1 MNQETLGKYT
11 LVRHIATGGMA
22 EIWLA
27 EQSGP
32 GGFNKELVIKRI
44 LPHLATDTL
53 FTGMFLDEAR
63 LVAQLTHPHIGQ
75 IFELGEIDGS
85 YFIAMEYIDGVDL
98 SKLLLLL
105 QGVGRAIPVEYAVK
119 IVCDV
124 LAALDYAHEFAD
136 RDGSPLGLVHRD
148 ISPQNV
154 LVSNDGAV
162 KLVDFGVAKAADNS
176 TKTQAGG
183 VKGKF
188 AYMSPEQIQG
198 DSNLDRRVDVF
209 AAGVL
214 LSELLTGTKPFG
226 DELMA
231 VSQILKADAPD
242 PRMLRPD
249 IPEALVG
256 IIFRALMK
264 DRNERYQSA
273 EAMLS
278 DLEAFVYGHGLS
290 VSARDLSVFIREL
303 RGLPTP
309 RMTVR
314 EVSTAP
320 GNSGVQSSVPYS
332 TPTSGMTGAV
342 PYSTPTSGMTGA
354 VSYST
359 PTKGTTGSGAQ
370 PTMINA
376 PVGSGDFQAV
386 EYDAEPESKRQP
398 LLVAGFLLVMLL
410 IVGASVTIGF
420 LVINRNDDA
429 ADKPG
434 VTEAVVP
441 VEGKTPAS
449 AESSKFRHSGNSR
462 TVYISTKPG
471 TTIWYQ
477 GEKVGDSSLQTNLRP
492 GKYDVELRYEGNRR
506 VVSFEVE
513 SDKFINRVS
522 F

>member
-44 LPHLATDTL
+44 LPHMASDTH

-85 YFIAMEYIDGVDL
+85 YFIAMEYIDGLDL
-98 SKLLLLL
+98 SKLILLL
-105 QGVGRAIPVEYAVK
+105 QGMNRTIPIEHAVK
-119 IVCDV
+119 MVADV
-124 LAALDYAHEFAD
+124 LVALDYAHEFTD
-136 RDGSPLGLVHRD
+136 RDGLPLGLVHRD

-188 AYMSPEQIQG
+188 AYMAPEQVQG
-198 DSNLDRRVDVF
+198 DANLDRRVDVF

-214 LSELLTGTKPFG
+214 LYELLTFVKPFG
-226 DELMA
+226 DDLLA
-231 VSQILKADAPD
+231 VSQILKSDPPD
-242 PRMLRPD
+242 PRTYRPD
-249 IPEALVG
+249 VPEALVG
-256 IIFRALMK
+256 IIYRALAK

-278 DLEAFVYGHGLS
+278 DLENFVHGHGLS
-290 VSARDLSVFIREL
+290 VTARDLSVLVRQT

-309 RMTVR
+309 RTTVR
-314 EVSTAP
+314 EAFTPPS
-320 GNSGVQSSVPYS
+320 NSGTQPPVVYPTPS
-332 TPTSGMTGAV
+332 TGTNRTVIEANGLAGLGTGEHEV
-342 PYSTPTSGMTGA
+342 
-354 VSYST
+354 
-359 PTKGTTGSGAQ
+359 
-370 PTMINA
+370 
-376 PVGSGDFQAV
+376 VG
-386 EYDAEPESKRQP
+386 YDDASDSKRQP
-398 LLVAGFLLVMLL
+398 LLVGGFLVVMLL
-410 IVGASVTIGF
+410 IIGASVTIGY
-420 LVINRNDDA
+420 LVINRNVAEDPA
-429 ADKPG
+429 PIASTNKTP
-434 VTEAVVP
+434 TAVVSANTKMP
-441 VEGKTPAS
+441 GTETP
-449 AESSKFRHSGNSR
+449 SKFRHSGNSR

-471 TTIWYQ
+471 TSIWYE
-477 GEKVGDSSLQTNLRP
+477 GEKVGESSLQTTLKP
-492 GKYDVELRYEGNRR
+492 GKYEVELRYEGNRR
-506 VVSFEVE
+506 LVSFEVDSE
-513 SDKFINRVS
+513 KFINRVS

>member
-44 LPHLATDTL
+44 LPHLSQDTL
-53 FTGMFLDEAR
+53 FTSMFLDEAR

-98 SKLLLLL
+98 SKLVLLL
-105 QGVGRAIPVEYAVK
+105 QGMDRAMPVEYAVK

-124 LAALDYAHEFAD
+124 LAALDYAHEFSD

-188 AYMSPEQIQG
+188 AYMAPEQIEG
-198 DSNLDRRVDVF
+198 SPSLDRRVDVF

-214 LSELLTGTKPFG
+214 LYELLTFVKPFG
-226 DELMA
+226 DELLA
-231 VSQILKADAPD
+231 VSQILKSEAPD
-242 PRMLRPD
+242 PRVYRPD
-249 IPEALVG
+249 IPEMLVG
-256 IIFRALMK
+256 IIYRALAK
-264 DRNERYQSA
+264 DRNDRYQSA

-278 DLEAFVYGHGLS
+278 DLEAFVYSHAQS
-290 VSARDLSVFIREL
+290 VSARDLSMFIREL

-309 RMTVR
+309 RTTVR
-314 EVSTAP
+314 EAF
-320 GNSGVQSSVPYS
+320 SSPS
-332 TPTSGMTGAV
+332 
-342 PYSTPTSGMTGA
+342 
-354 VSYST
+354 
-359 PTKGTTGSGAQ
+359 GSGALPPMMPSAGQ
-370 PTMINA
+370 PTPSGGMNGAGVQPVGAA
-376 PVGSGDFQAV
+376 PVGTGGYLGVGYEEEQ
-386 EYDAEPESKRQP
+386 ESKRQP
-398 LLVAGFLLVMLL
+398 LLIAGFLLVMLL
-410 IVGASVTIGF
+410 IIGASGTIGY
-420 LVINRNDDA
+420 LVINRNDDDVEA
-429 ADKPG
+429 P
-434 VTEAVVP
+434 AVVTDNKP
-441 VEGKTPAS
+441 ADVASSDGKTQETHA
-449 AESSKFRHSGNSR
+449 SSKFRHSGNSR

-471 TTIWYQ
+471 TSIWYE
-477 GEKVGDSSLQTNLRP
+477 GEKVGESSLQTTLRP
-492 GKYDVELRYEGNRR
+492 GKYEVELRYEGNRR
-506 VVSFEVE
+506 LVSFEVE
-513 SDKFINRVS
+513 ADKFINRVS